1 MKKLSLATLWL
12 DGCSGCHMSLI
23 DIDERIIQLTE
34 SYDILYSPLVD
45 YKEFPAKVDVTLL
58 EGAIS
63 TDEDLEMVKKIRT
76 STDMLICFGD
86 CAVTGNVPAM
96 RNRFKVEQVL
106 NRGYVETT
114 PDNKTMPDQYVPK
127 LLDKAYPVHHF
138 VDVDL
143 FLQGCPPSADVIFY
157 TLSEIAAGRTP
168 DLRERTK
175 FG

>member
-23 DIDERIIQLTE
+23 DIDERIIQVAE
-34 SYDILYSPLVD
+34 AYDILYSPLVD
-45 YKEFPAKVDVTLL
+45 FKEFPEKVDVTLL
-58 EGAIS
+58 EGAVS
-63 TDEDLEMVKKIRT
+63 TDEDLEMVKKIRNRT
-76 STDMLICFGD
+76 EMLISFGD

-106 NRGYVETT
+106 NRGYIETT
-114 PDNKTMPDQYVPK
+114 PGNKTVPDQYVPK
-127 LLDKAYPVHHF
+127 LLDKAYPVHHI

-143 FLQGCPPSADVIFY
+143 FLQGCPPSADLIFF
-157 TLSEIAAGRTP
+157 TLNELAEGRTP
-168 DLRERTK
+168 DLTEHAK

>member
-23 DIDERIIQLTE
+23 DIDERIIQVAE
-34 SYDILYSPLVD
+34 AYDILYSPLVD
-45 YKEFPAKVDVTLL
+45 HKDFPKKVDITLL

-63 TDEDLEMVKKIRT
+63 TDEDLEMVKKIR
-76 STDMLICFGD
+76 SRTDILISFGD

-106 NRGYVETT
+106 NRAYIETT
-114 PDNKTMPDQYVPK
+114 PGNKTMPDQYVPK
-127 LLDKAYPVHHF
+127 LLDKAYPVHHI
-138 VDVDL
+138 VSVDL
-143 FLQGCPPSADVIFY
+143 FLPGCPPSADVIY
-157 TLSEIAAGRTP
+157 YILIELAEGRTP
-168 DLRERTK
+168 DLTERAK